1 MDDDTCNLFKRVA
14 QKLGWAGEGGLDEAE
29 RRVRIPVLN
38 NFIESPFFQLM
49 INLKAFFVSAF
60 FLQMYPSFFI

>member
-38 NFIESPFFQLM
+38 NFI
-49 INLKAFFVSAF
+49 
-60 FLQMYPSFFI
+60 